1 MSEHLLP
8 EALDRL
14 QLREE
19 AMAAEVEAI
28 AVELD
33 CLRDAADGSVGLE
46 DRSGLATQPED
57 VCGSQPGR
65 AAAED
70 RRVDGF
76 ALFVRKPIVRFRPKL
91 GAEATV
97 GSPANCRQFSPPSL
111 PDLLSS
117 LTAISGIGYAPTGR
131 EMPCTSA

>member
-1 MSEHLLP
+1 MAEHLLP

-19 AMAAEVEAI
+19 PMAAEVEAI

-33 CLRDAADGSVGLE
+33 CLRNAADGSVGLE
-46 DRSGLATQPED
+46 DRSRFAAQPEN
-57 VCGSQPGR
+57 VCSGQPGG
-65 AAAED
+65 ASAED
-70 RRVDGF
+70 RRLDGF
-76 ALFVRKPIVRFRPKL
+76 ALFVAKTLVRLRPEF

-97 GSPANCRQFSPPSL
+97 CSPANCRQFSPPSL
-111 PDLLSS
+111 PDLFSS
-117 LTAISGIGYAPTGR
+117 LIGSWVIGYAPSGR